1 MLFQIWQEVESFLS
15 QSSDSAN
22 DFLPPSYSSIEFQDH
37 SPGTHP
43 EPKSWT
49 YSLNR
54 RLHHTSTPVTS
65 SYPSSPSASATHLQR
80 HGGYFHDSS
89 LPDTGASSSFQH
101 PIEVP
106 AIKIEHHSPL
116 QDCSVGDCRKPG
128 YWYCAED
135 GTVRT
140 TEPVKSVAEMNKMN
154 SFVDMSDI
162 LYDTKPSPHCLTLRT
177 DLGQGPWNQQSH
189 ENNNSG
195 PLRPFPSAYPNP
207 EPGWCSVEQRKLP
220 MCTTG
225 EDRSLLGNRYA
236 SGRRGGTRR
245 LASNVMA
252 HGRTMSDPSSSGNH
266 RGMVMDHRSQSLTAF
281 NDPFPVFSPAESL
294 SPLPYPPARL
304 SSMDQSVAASFSQNV
319 SPSDVGVL
327 SPDDTPLPVDAPR
340 FSFTRLPV
348 VSEVGYLRPRGRR
361 SWVRRRQTTH
371 ACSHPGC
378 IKTYSKSSHLKVH
391 LRTHTGEKPYH
402 CTWKGCG
409 WKFARSDELTR
420 HFRKHTGDRPF
431 HCALCERMFS
441 RSDHLALHMK
451 RHL

>member
-1 MLFQIWQEVESFLS
+1 MESFLS

-22 DFLPPSYSSIEFQDH
+22 DFLPPSYGSIQFQDH

-43 EPKSWT
+43 DSRSWT
-49 YSLNR
+49 HSSNR

-65 SYPSSPSASATHLQR
+65 SYPPSPSASATHLQR
-80 HGGYFHDSS
+80 HSTSGYFHDSS
-89 LPDTGASSSFQH
+89 LPNPGTSSSFQH
-101 PIEVP
+101 PVEAP

-116 QDCSVGDCRKPG
+116 QDCSVGECRTPG

-135 GTVRT
+135 GAVRT
-140 TEPVKSVAEMNKMN
+140 TEPVKSMAELNDMN
-154 SFVDMSDI
+154 SFVDMSCDM
-162 LYDTKPSPHCLTLRT
+162 LYDTKPSPHSLSLRT
-177 DLGQGPWNQQSH
+177 DPGHGSWIQLPH
-189 ENNNSG
+189 ENNNSV
-195 PLRPFPSAYPNP
+195 PLRPFPSPYPNA

-225 EDRSLLGNRYA
+225 EDRRLLGNRYA
-236 SGRRGGTRR
+236 GGRRGGTRR
-245 LASNVMA
+245 LALNAMA
-252 HGRTMSDPSSSGNH
+252 HGRTMSDPPSSSLNH
-266 RGMVMDHRSQSLTAF
+266 RGMALDHRSQSLTAF
-281 NDPFPVFSPAESL
+281 NDPYPVFSPESL
-294 SPLPYPPARL
+294 SPHSYPQARL
-304 SSMDQSVAASFSQNV
+304 SSSDQSIGGLSFSQNL
-319 SPSDVGVL
+319 SPSEVGVL
-327 SPDDTPLPVDAPR
+327 SPDDTPLPVDAQR

-348 VSEVGYLRPRGRR
+348 VSEAGYLRPRGRR